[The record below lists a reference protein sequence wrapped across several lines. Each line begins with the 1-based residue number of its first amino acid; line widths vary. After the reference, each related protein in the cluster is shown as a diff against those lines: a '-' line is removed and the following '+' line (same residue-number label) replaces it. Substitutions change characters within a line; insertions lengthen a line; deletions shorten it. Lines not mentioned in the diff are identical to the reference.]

1 MEMDDTVESRKRS
14 IAKSITFRAVSV
26 VLLCAVTLMLTGN
39 LLATA
44 YITVAFQSIQT
55 MFYYAHERAWNHTR
69 WGKLEAEEVP
79 GEAPVPSEMADRRI
93 ESAELSPSL
102 AEDP

>member
-1 MEMDDTVESRKRS
+1 MIETPLRS
-14 IAKSITFRAVSV
+14 AVKALSWRVIATLTTMSLVYAFTRRLTLALGVGALEV
-26 VLLCAVTLMLTGN
+26 VCKLV
-39 LLATA
+39 
-44 YITVAFQSIQT
+44 
-55 MFYYAHERAWNHTR
+55 FYYAHERAWNHTR

-93 ESAELSPSL
+93 ESAELSPGL